1 MNVRPRLLD
10 LFCGAGGA
18 AMGYH
23 RAGFEVIGVD
33 NRPQPHYPF
42 AFIQA
47 DAMTYPLDGFDTIHA
62 SPPCQA
68 YSQMTGCRPGLAEQY
83 PELIDA
89 TRALLRRQSAPWV
102 LENVD
107 GAGLAEQD
115 DLFGVHGTLLCGAMF
130 GRALYRH
137 RLFETSFPLAA
148 PHHPRHLT
156 PSSRAG
162 HHNPGTVI
170 SVAGNCSPV
179 ALAREVMGIDWTT
192 RDELAE
198 AIPPVFAEYIGRQ
211 LLEHLSACEVT

>member
-1 MNVRPRLLD
+1 
-10 LFCGAGGA
+10 
-18 AMGYH
+18 MGYH

-198 AIPPVFAEYIGRQ
+198 AIPPAYTEYIGRQ
-211 LLEHLSACEVT
+211 LLDHLAACEVT